1 MVFWLQSP
9 WGLLFPRRPNQYR
22 TRRTNRPCQQQG
34 VPRGRNSLR
43 HLAQAKL
50 AAPQWAPSREMTRM
64 RAQLPSEWGGEL
76 GQVSGDER
84 QAVRIYSHFSLIDK

>member
-22 TRRTNRPCQQQG
+22 TRRTKRPCQQQG

-50 AAPQWAPSREMTRM
+50 AAPPVG
-64 RAQLPSEWGGEL
+64 LIK
-76 GQVSGDER
+76 GD
-84 QAVRIYSHFSLIDK
+84 DKDEGPVAE